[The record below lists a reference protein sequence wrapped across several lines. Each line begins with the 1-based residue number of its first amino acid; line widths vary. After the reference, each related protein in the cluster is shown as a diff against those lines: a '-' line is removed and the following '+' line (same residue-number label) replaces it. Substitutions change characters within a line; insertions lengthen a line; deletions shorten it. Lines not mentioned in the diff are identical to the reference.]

1 MRSKAAPRP
10 VDAHERWAW
19 LARALSELGGEL
31 DRERLAGRATAIAEA
46 VADEW
51 TFVVAERRDTVAR
64 LLTPGPLE
72 PDMRTALERW
82 AQELLII
89 DASAEDIAAIAG
101 PIRPDGTAAPGRT
114 HAVVVPAG
122 RGEEIALMGM
132 APDDAAIDF
141 GFEDMVEAI
150 ARHLGGAWS
159 TAGRLAAESALAARD
174 PLTGLLNHRN
184 FHETLERELEQCRSG
199 GGSGQVAV
207 AVFDLD
213 GFKQVNDRDGHA
225 AGDRVLRAVASALVT
240 ASRADDMAFRI
251 GGDEFA
257 LVLPGAGPAA
267 AERVA
272 LRVRDVM
279 ADLGYAVG
287 PTFGVSAW
295 PDDGPTKKRLI
306 GRADERLYS
315 NKGLTRH
322 TDSQGP
328 TAAVARARD
337 RLALA
342 SRLATKL
349 APLRDE
355 EGIARLAVDELHG
368 TFHYYLAVVQKL
380 CANETL
386 RVVGA
391 AGPLAKSAEFLAS
404 EQPIARGV
412 NGRVAR
418 TGKACFVDDTR
429 LDPDYLRRDPRSDP
443 GSEVSL
449 PIWVDG
455 RVWGV
460 LNIEELST
468 HAFDEDDILLAET
481 IAAQVG
487 AAVHRAELFS
497 ETESALVTTLATLC
511 DALEAKDRYT
521 ASHAKDVAVL
531 AERVGVRLGLT
542 ETSLRDL
549 RYAALLHDIGK
560 IGVRTEIILKP
571 GPLTPEEFDEMKAHV
586 SIGADLLERI
596 DVLARVAPLV
606 RAAHEYWNGAGY
618 PAELSGEQ
626 IPLGARIISA
636 CDAYNAMTT
645 ERPYRSAIDHDAAL
659 AELRGAAGT
668 QFDPDIVAALEV
680 ELDLGG
686 DARRP

>member
-1 MRSKAAPRP
+1 M
-10 VDAHERWAW
+10 
-19 LARALSELGGEL
+19 
-31 DRERLAGRATAIAEA
+31 
-46 VADEW
+46 
-51 TFVVAERRDTVAR
+51 
-64 LLTPGPLE
+64 
-72 PDMRTALERW
+72 
-82 AQELLII
+82 
-89 DASAEDIAAIAG
+89 
-101 PIRPDGTAAPGRT
+101 
-114 HAVVVPAG
+114 
-122 RGEEIALMGM
+122 
-132 APDDAAIDF
+132 
-141 GFEDMVEAI
+141 
-150 ARHLGGAWS
+150 
-159 TAGRLAAESALAARD
+159 
-174 PLTGLLNHRN
+174 
-184 FHETLERELEQCRSG
+184 
-199 GGSGQVAV
+199 
-207 AVFDLD
+207 
-213 GFKQVNDRDGHA
+213 
-225 AGDRVLRAVASALVT
+225 
-240 ASRADDMAFRI
+240 
-251 GGDEFA
+251 
-257 LVLPGAGPAA
+257 
-267 AERVA
+267 
-272 LRVRDVM
+272 
-279 ADLGYAVG
+279 
-287 PTFGVSAW
+287 
-295 PDDGPTKKRLI
+295 
-306 GRADERLYS
+306 
-315 NKGLTRH
+315 
-322 TDSQGP
+322 
-328 TAAVARARD
+328 
-337 RLALA
+337 
-342 SRLATKL
+342 
-349 APLRDE
+349 
-355 EGIARLAVDELHG
+355 
-368 TFHYYLAVVQKL
+368 
-380 CANETL
+380 
-386 RVVGA
+386 
-391 AGPLAKSAEFLAS
+391 
-404 EQPIARGV
+404 
-412 NGRVAR
+412 
-418 TGKACFVDDTR
+418 
-429 LDPDYLRRDPRSDP
+429 
-443 GSEVSL
+443 

-618 PAELSGEQ
+618 PSQLSGEQ

-659 AELRGAAGT
+659 AELRAAAGT